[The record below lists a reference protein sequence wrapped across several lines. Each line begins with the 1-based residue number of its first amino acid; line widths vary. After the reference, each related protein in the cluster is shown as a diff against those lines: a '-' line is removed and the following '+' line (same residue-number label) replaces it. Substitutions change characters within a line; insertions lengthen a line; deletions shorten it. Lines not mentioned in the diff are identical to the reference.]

1 MPSKNKIKNFI
12 REIREEHDKR
22 IADSLGGGG
31 LSALTLPTVA
41 SSVDGGIWLDVT
53 DSPPAI
59 KFFYGGTTYSLGGAT
74 SATTG
79 NP

>member
-12 REIREEHDKR
+12 REVRMEHDKR

-31 LSALTLPTVA
+31 LSAPTLPTVA
-41 SSVDGGIWLDVT
+41 SSIDGGIWLDVT

-59 KFFYGGTTYSLGGAT
+59 KFFYGGTTYTLSGTT
-74 SATTG
+74 STTNG